1 MKQQGSEFSFTWNRQ
16 RDLTPAEVEEDNAQ
30 QARAEI
36 EAMNKLAEIVKENEE
51 GQGDA
56 MEAQAT
62 LGVDPEV
69 IEVVES
75 LVHMVLKDSAANRLL
90 DLVKSE
96 PVKSERLCSMGV
108 SGELYDSLRT
118 LICSDHPSK
127 EIAAKCMAL
136 LIEKAPRRPRD
147 FATWLVRTDCA
158 LECLWRTRDSD
169 EGALPVWLSNVMKM
183 ALPVECTRNRPDLCH
198 VHTMMSRAI
207 QSQQSELILQLTRV
221 MGPLAVQACANHFS
235 EETRPTATETT
246 PLWKDVITGLWVRAD
261 FRSKMQKAEHD
272 GVAWETDIPASD
284 MRTVV
289 AYLRK
294 SFTLPSNL
302 VDVFKEMI
310 RVEQIALPV
319 EQMAE
324 AAALSLANGE
334 RNGIFLIVGVLRP
347 DDYVLDLKNARSFC
361 GRILSNKDVVKV
373 LVDCL
378 DVTHEVSQ
386 ADKEVVQYASN
397 ILALLN
403 RYTDQGVPLG
413 CDTIAELVRYAE
425 GQNEENEQ
433 LKKSLE
439 SLSSFLLELTKKLSK
454 KRLIEFV
461 DAYYTQFPGGPLAP
475 PPGGE
480 QGAAND
486 WAQLLHTHAR
496 GFYAAFA
503 LGNRLENAFPQSTRD
518 SCSID
523 IPSLA
528 KQAHILRLGGTA
540 ESVLKNLGAC
550 LDKHRGNVEKARR
563 ESIDEETKQD
573 FRTFEQRITRIR
585 KNIRFLDNP
594 KEKHLKAFK
603 SIWASYSPVS
613 TLTLADVGGG
623 SPSPLA
629 LPPAPC
635 LALLAPSAPPAP
647 LVAVPVGFTQDDFNT
662 KFAERVILVEGCD
675 RQAHL

>member
-1 MKQQGSEFSFTWNRQ
+1 M
-16 RDLTPAEVEEDNAQ
+16 
-30 QARAEI
+30 
-36 EAMNKLAEIVKENEE
+36 
-51 GQGDA
+51 
-56 MEAQAT
+56 
-62 LGVDPEV
+62 
-69 IEVVES
+69 
-75 LVHMVLKDSAANRLL
+75 
-90 DLVKSE
+90 
-96 PVKSERLCSMGV
+96 
-108 SGELYDSLRT
+108 
-118 LICSDHPSK
+118 
-127 EIAAKCMAL
+127 
-136 LIEKAPRRPRD
+136 
-147 FATWLVRTDCA
+147 
-158 LECLWRTRDSD
+158 
-169 EGALPVWLSNVMKM
+169 
-183 ALPVECTRNRPDLCH
+183 
-198 VHTMMSRAI
+198 
-207 QSQQSELILQLTRV
+207 
-221 MGPLAVQACANHFS
+221 
-235 EETRPTATETT
+235 
-246 PLWKDVITGLWVRAD
+246 
-261 FRSKMQKAEHD
+261 
-272 GVAWETDIPASD
+272 
-284 MRTVV
+284 
-289 AYLRK
+289 
-294 SFTLPSNL
+294 
-302 VDVFKEMI
+302 
-310 RVEQIALPV
+310 
-319 EQMAE
+319 
-324 AAALSLANGE
+324 
-334 RNGIFLIVGVLRP
+334 
-347 DDYVLDLKNARSFC
+347 
-361 GRILSNKDVVKV
+361 VKV

-439 SLSSFLLELTKKLSK
+439 SLSSFLLGLTKKLSK

-486 WAQLLHTHAR
+486 WTQLLHTHAR

-573 FRTFEQRITRIR
+573 FRTFEQRITRIK
-585 KNIRFLDNP
+585 KNIRFLHNP

-603 SIWASYSPVS
+603 SIWASAYSPAS
-613 TLTLADVGGG
+613 TLTLAEVVGG

-635 LALLAPSAPPAP
+635 LVLLAPSAPPAP

-662 KFAERVILVEGCD
+662 NFAERVMLVEGCD